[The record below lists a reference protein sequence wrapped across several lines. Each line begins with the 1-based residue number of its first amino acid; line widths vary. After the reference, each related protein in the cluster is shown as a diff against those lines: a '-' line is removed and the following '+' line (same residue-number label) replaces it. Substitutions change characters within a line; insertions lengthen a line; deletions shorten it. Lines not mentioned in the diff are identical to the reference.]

1 MERAVVLCNGDEL
14 QEHDLQM
21 EHVRE
26 SDLLES
32 GLTLEDFER
41 KLVERTLKEMKGN
54 RTQTA
59 EKLGVSLRWLQYR
72 LKEWEL
78 GKE

>member
-1 MERAVVLCNGDEL
+1 VREL
-14 QEHDLQM
+14 DLQLQR
-21 EHVRE
+21 VRE

-32 GLTLEDFER
+32 GLTLEEFER
-41 KLVERTLKEMKGN
+41 RLVERTLKEMKGN

-59 EKLGVSLRWLQYR
+59 ETLGVSLRWLQYR
-72 LKEWEL
+72 LKEWEI

>member
-1 MERAVVLCNGDEL
+1 
-14 QEHDLQM
+14 
-21 EHVRE
+21 
-26 SDLLES
+26 LLES
-32 GLTLEDFER
+32 GLTLEEFER

-59 EKLGVSLRWLQYR
+59 ETLGVSLRWLQYR
-72 LKEWEL
+72 LKEWEI